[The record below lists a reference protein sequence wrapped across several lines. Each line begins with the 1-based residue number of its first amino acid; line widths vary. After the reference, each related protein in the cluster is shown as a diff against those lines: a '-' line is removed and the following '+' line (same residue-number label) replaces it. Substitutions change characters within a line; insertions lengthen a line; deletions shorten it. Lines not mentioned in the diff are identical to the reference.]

1 MTEEV
6 QALAEVDSAPTMDVT
21 ATPEVA
27 ESTPEV
33 AENQVDQVEEKKYS
47 QAEIDA
53 MIGKRLAREQRKWE
67 REQANRSAETQ
78 IVKAA
83 PTASVDQF
91 ESPEA
96 YAEAMAYQKAEELIA
111 KREAA
116 KQQSAVLES
125 YQEREEAARDK
136 YDDFEQVAYNPK
148 LPITNVMAETIQSS
162 DIGPELAYYLGSNP
176 KEADRISRMTPLGQA
191 KEIGKIEA
199 KLASAPPIKKTTSA
213 PAAFNFSKS
222 ASRVRGYLVKSS
234 FAPNCNGFTK
244 MLTTTHAFLVF
255 ASSTSWMWPAC
266 KLPMVGTKPMR
277 LPALRSMA
285 SASSSM
291 RSASSLCPR

>member
-6 QALAEVDSAPTMDVT
+6 QALAEVDSAPTTDVT

-33 AENQVDQVEEKKYS
+33 ADTAAETTASKTFTQEEL
-47 QAEIDA
+47 DA
-53 MIGKRLAREQRKWE
+53 AIGKRLAREQRKWE
-67 REQANRSAETQ
+67 REQAQRQAETQ
-78 IVKAA
+78 VLKAA
-83 PTASVDQF
+83 PTATVDQF

-96 YAEAMAYQKAEELIA
+96 YAEALALQKAEELIA

-213 PAAFNFSKS
+213 PAPISPVTARSAGAATLDTTDPRSIKS
-222 ASRVRGYLVKSS
+222 MTASQWIEAERVRQMKKWE
-234 FAPNCNGFTK
+234 AQ
-244 MLTTTHAFLVF
+244 
-255 ASSTSWMWPAC
+255 
-266 KLPMVGTKPMR
+266 R
-277 LPALRSMA
+277 IR
-285 SASSSM
+285 
-291 RSASSLCPR
+291 

>member
-6 QALAEVDSAPTMDVT
+6 QALAEVDSAPAPEVT
-21 ATPEVA
+21 ATSESA

-33 AENQVDQVEEKKYS
+33 AESQTEIPDEKKYS

-53 MIGKRLAREQRKWE
+53 MISKRLAREQRKWE
-67 REQANRSAETQ
+67 REQQQRSAETQ

-83 PTASVDQF
+83 PTASAEQF

-96 YAEAMAYQKAEELIA
+96 YAEALAYQKAEELIA

-116 KQQSAVLES
+116 KQQSQVLES

-162 DIGPELAYYLGSNP
+162 DIGPELAYYLGTNP
-176 KEADRISRMTPLGQA
+176 KDAERISRMTPLAQA

-199 KLASAPPIKKTTSA
+199 KLSDNLPVKKTTSA
-213 PAAFNFSKS
+213 PAPISPVTARSSGSPAFDTTDPRSTKTMT
-222 ASRVRGYLVKSS
+222 ASQWIEAERRRQVKKWE
-234 FAPNCNGFTK
+234 AQN
-244 MLTTTHAFLVF
+244 
-255 ASSTSWMWPAC
+255 
-266 KLPMVGTKPMR
+266 R
-277 LPALRSMA
+277 
-285 SASSSM
+285 
-291 RSASSLCPR
+291 